1 VSERFWPV
9 GEAAQA
15 DYEQLRAAVLTGEAI
30 DELLAARRFA
40 RRGLAGLIGW
50 PQSHADYLGCLVG
63 ASRPAWSGADDPRE
77 AQLGD
82 AYGFLLGRAAPAQQ
96 QLRVVGR

>member
-15 DYEQLRAAVLTGEAI
+15 DYEQLRAAVLAGAAI

-50 PQSHADYLGCLVG
+50 PRSQADYLGCLVG
-63 ASRPAWSGADDPRE
+63 AARPRWSGVEDPRE
-77 AQLGD
+77 AQLAD
-82 AYGFLLGRAAPAQQ
+82 AYGFLLGRGAAAQQ
-96 QLRVVGR
+96 RRAVGR